1 MRPGT
6 TETSNI
12 GSGQSPDP
20 VVLDIP
26 VAYIKGPLPLPVD
39 DDDEVRELE
48 TFVEGTDL
56 WLRDRAAPDV
66 PERNITF
73 GVTGGLWS
81 VRDVDA
87 SYDGTK
93 LVFAMRM
100 PLIPGAMDSEQPT
113 WNIWEYDRTTDL
125 LRRVIASD
133 IVAEEGHDVAPHY
146 LPDGRIVFSSTRQ
159 RQSKAVLI
167 DEGKPQFA
175 AEDEDRNE
183 HAFVLHVMNADGSR
197 HPPDLVQPEP
207 RPGPGRARRRAH
219 RVQPLGERERQL
231 RYIYIR

>member
-1 MRPGT
+1 MRITNP
-6 TETSNI
+6 TSRILSLAVVWLAGCATGHDGDVNI

-26 VAYIKGPLPLPVD
+26 VAYIKGPLPAAVD

-81 VRDVDA
+81 VRDVDG

-113 WNIWEYDRTTDL
+113 WNIWENSH
-125 LRRVIASD
+125 VC
-133 IVAEEGHDVAPHY
+133 
-146 LPDGRIVFSSTRQ
+146 
-159 RQSKAVLI
+159 
-167 DEGKPQFA
+167 A
-175 AEDEDRNE
+175 ANIT
-183 HAFVLHVMNADGSR
+183 HM
-197 HPPDLVQPEP
+197 
-207 RPGPGRARRRAH
+207 
-219 RVQPLGERERQL
+219 
-231 RYIYIR
+231 